1 MKEMKKY
8 LLILTLLFGCLS
20 MAFAQEN
27 QPADEIAKQERIRS
41 LYVAYVTQQLQL
53 TPDEAQKFWPVHTQ
67 FENELRGVNKD
78 LPELPRQ
85 QIVLD
90 IKKRYQANFIN
101 IIGNNRC
108 DRFFRMNDEFKR
120 KLRERVQNQRNNPN
134 RSPDQRPKMR
144 RGQ

>member
-1 MKEMKKY
+1 MKKY
-8 LLILTLLFGCLS
+8 LLILTLLFGSFS

-27 QPADEIAKQERIRS
+27 QPADEQTKQERIKA

-67 FENELRGVNKD
+67 FENELKAINKD
-78 LPELPRQ
+78 LAELPKEQAR
-85 QIVLD
+85 LD
-90 IKKRYQANFIN
+90 IKKKYQDNFVKIL
-101 IIGNNRC
+101 GGNRC

-120 KLRERVQNQRNNPN
+120 KLRERLQNQRNNPQ
-134 RSPDQRPKMR
+134 RQRPVK